1 MINTETCSFEET
13 VEFGRTLGAIL
24 KPGDVIC
31 LSGDLGTGKT
41 ALTNGIAKGLDID
54 SYITSPTFT
63 LVNEYE
69 GRFPL
74 YHFDVYRI
82 ADSEEM
88 FDIGFDEYIYGDGI
102 SIIEWGEQISHILP
116 LEIIKVE
123 IRKNLGKGLD
133 IREISVDF
141 AGARYEGYEAELK
154 STKMFGEI

>member
-1 MINTETCSFEET
+1 MINTETRSFEET
-13 VEFGRTLGAIL
+13 VEFGRKLGAML
-24 KPGDVIC
+24 NPGDVIC

-41 ALTNGIAKGLDID
+41 ALTNGIAKGLGIT

-63 LVNEYE
+63 LVNEYQ
-69 GRFPL
+69 GKFPL

-82 ADSEEM
+82 ADPEEM

-102 SIIEWGEQISHILP
+102 TIIEWGELISEILP
-116 LEIIKVE
+116 REIIRVV

-141 AGARYEGYEAELK
+141 TGSRYSGYEEEIQP
-154 STKMFGEI
+154 TKFFGDT